1 MIQYNQQLT
10 KIKKALL
17 SANKILQRL
26 FSTSLSV
33 EHKQNGD
40 PVTVAD
46 REVNEA
52 IKKILLENNEGWL
65 SEETVDDLSRLNKHR
80 VWIVDPLDGTREFIQ
95 GIPEWCA
102 SVALVEQGQPVAGG
116 ICAPAKQQ
124 IFLGSKTLDIT
135 LNEKPVKISNHKTLL
150 GAKILASRSE
160 VKRGEWQK
168 FNNESFTIIPTGSV
182 AYKLAQVAAGEA
194 DATFSLVPKNEWDIA
209 AGVFLVEL
217 AGGKVTDLAGKPLTF
232 NHHSTLTNGIIA
244 ANPGLWEEIYKLVRS
259 KL

>member
-1 MIQYNQQLT
+1 MIQYNKQLN

-17 SANKILQRL
+17 SADKVLQRL
-26 FSTSLSV
+26 FSTTLTV

-40 PVTVAD
+40 PVTIAD

-65 SEETVDDLSRLNKHR
+65 SEETVDDLSRLKKLR

-95 GIPEWCA
+95 GIPEWCV

-116 ICAPAKQQ
+116 ICVPVKQQ
-124 IFLGSKTLDIT
+124 FFLGSKTSDFT
-135 LNEKPVKISNHKTLL
+135 LNKKSVKISNHKALR

-168 FNNESFTIIPTGSV
+168 FSNESFTIIPTGSV

-194 DATFSLVPKNEWDIA
+194 DATLSLAPKNEWDIA
-209 AGVFLVEL
+209 AGAFLVEL
-217 AGGKVTDLAGKPLTF
+217 AGGNVTDLAGKPLTF
-232 NHHSTLTNGIIA
+232 NNHSTLINGIIA
-244 ANPGLWEEIYKLVRS
+244 ANPSLWEEIYNLVRS